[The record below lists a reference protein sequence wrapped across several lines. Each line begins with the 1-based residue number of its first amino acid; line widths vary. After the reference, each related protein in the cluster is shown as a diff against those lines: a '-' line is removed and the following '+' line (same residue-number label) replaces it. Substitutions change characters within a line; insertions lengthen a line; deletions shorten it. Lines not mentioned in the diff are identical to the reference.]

1 MVTRVNG
8 FSGIDVDTMVKNMMA
23 AKRIPLDKLY
33 QQKQT
38 LEWTRDSYRD
48 LNSKLVDFRNNK
60 LVDKYDKGAALNTQ
74 KAVVSGNSDAL
85 KAEAG
90 ATANGI
96 EMKVSITQIATK
108 KTVETRGYSNPV
120 SSSKTLADIKIINTN
135 IDPSILT
142 DDDKKALN
150 EEDYNFTINGVSFKD
165 SEGKPLFT
173 GATSIATVVST
184 INGNTKANVT
194 AKYDEIT
201 GKLIISAK
209 ATGKISGDSGKAE
222 IVSTD
227 DNSLLDLFNQKYDP
241 IADGSDKYVTT
252 DGKDAYAFVNGKMYT
267 QSSNTFTVNGVQL
280 TLQKVTTAPT
290 DPLHPEVAPTTD
302 NNTVSITTT
311 SDTETAM
318 QTIKSFV
325 EDYNTLLGLLNNKVD
340 EAKYRDFTP
349 LTDEQKSAMKDTDIE
364 NWTAKAKSGLL
375 KNDDILRSA
384 LSQMRNVISSEVVRL
399 GNLGITMGAYN
410 SGGKI
415 VLDETV
421 LKQALTDNPQ
431 YAVDLFQGT
440 GSDSTNGIFD
450 KLASRVSDTLDSL
463 VKRVG
468 TSKFSTDLTVSYKEE
483 SVMGKKLKE
492 YNSRISTML
501 TNLEN
506 TETRYYKQ
514 FTAMETAM
522 NKLQSQSSSLFGTTS

>member
-8 FSGIDVDTMVKNMMA
+8 FSGIDVDTMVKNLMT

-38 LEWTRDSYRD
+38 LEWTRDSYREI
-48 LNSKLVDFRNNK
+48 NSKLVDFRNNK
-60 LVDKYDKGAALNTQ
+60 LVDKYGKGAALNTQ
-74 KAVVSGNSDAL
+74 KAVVSGNTDAL

-96 EMKVSITQIATK
+96 DMKVSITQVATK
-108 KTVETRGYSNPV
+108 KTVETRGSSNPV
-120 SSSKTLADIKIINTN
+120 ASTKTLADIKIINTVP
-135 IDPSILT
+135 DPAILT
-142 DDDKKALN
+142 DADKKALN
-150 EEDYNFTINGVSFKD
+150 EEEYKFTINGVSFVD
-165 SEGKPLFT
+165 SNGKSLFNGT
-173 GATSIATVVST
+173 TSIATVVST
-184 INGNTKANVT
+184 INGNSKANVT

-209 ATGKISGDSGKAE
+209 DTGKINTTTGSGKAE
-222 IVSTD
+222 IVATD
-227 DNSLLDLFNQKYDP
+227 DNSLLDLFNQKYNAADP
-241 IADGSDKYVTT
+241 SMTTKYVTT
-252 DGKDAYAFVNGKMYT
+252 DGQDSYAYVNGKQYT
-267 QSSNTFTVNGVQL
+267 QASNTFTVNGVQL
-280 TLQKVTTAPT
+280 TLQKKTVDQADPT
-290 DPLHPEVAPTTD
+290 VAPTTGD
-302 NNTVSITTT
+302 TPVSITTT

-318 QTIKSFV
+318 QTIKGFV
-325 EDYNTLLGLLNNKVD
+325 EDYNTLLGLLNTKVD
-340 EAKYRDFTP
+340 EAKYRDFAP
-349 LTDEQKSAMKDTDIE
+349 LTDEQKTAMKDTDIA
-364 NWTAKAKSGLL
+364 NWTEKAKSGLL

-384 LSQMRNVISSEVVRL
+384 LNQMRSVISGEVVKL

-421 LKQALTDNPQ
+421 LKKALTDNPQ
-431 YAVDLFQGT
+431 NAIDLFQGT
-440 GSDSTNGIFD
+440 GSDSTNGVFD
-450 KLASRVSDTLDSL
+450 KLADKITVTLDSL

-468 TSKFSTDLTVSYKEE
+468 TSKFSTDLTVSFKEE
-483 SVMGKKLKE
+483 SVMSKKLKE

-506 TETRYYKQ
+506 AETRYYKQ

-522 NKLQSQSSSLFGTTS
+522 NKMQSQSSSLFSTAS